1 MIEIERAWGKYPGW
15 FDEQPRSQQV
25 RLLGWFRVH
34 CNPTGKPRTNKQQ
47 QDHRVVQARGKAR
60 PKMQPPWARG
70 R

>member
-34 CNPTGKPRTNKQQ
+34 CNPTGKQRGKSSQAPPRTVNG
-47 QDHRVVQARGKAR
+47 RGKAA
-60 PKMQPPWARG
+60 PKVQPPWARG